1 MSVTR
6 EQLISDWRQEL
17 TAAEESAAASPRLV
31 WLARMK
37 VRLYRFLLACYGGSD
52 WQPPPATETVSQI
65 DSSSQA
71 VFDSAQAAELA
82 GKPAKSEI
90 EIRSVL
96 TAVAKAQDDPHAP
109 GPLAGGLDHDSWVVV
124 AAASSK
130 LKLGQSLRLLWAAGL
145 HPRACYRGDD
155 RMIEVPACERRE
167 AFEVI
172 EQNRHRVQLPPETPR
187 TQPIPLLMQLGA
199 AVIVSGWISFM
210 LAWMLVASIYAYAGP
225 LPGNG
230 SLAEYLLSPDILA
243 LWAGMFL
250 IVLQL
255 SFLFLLAHRQ
265 PVKATKGSN
274 KAK

>member
-1 MSVTR
+1 MAATR

-17 TAAEESAAASPRLV
+17 TAAEQSAAASPRLA

-52 WQPPPATETVSQI
+52 WQPPSAIETDSQV

-82 GKPAKSEI
+82 GKPAKSGV
-90 EIRSVL
+90 EIRCVL

-130 LKLGQSLRLLWAAGL
+130 LKLGQSLRLLQAAGL

-155 RMIEVPACERRE
+155 RMIEVPACERHE

-172 EQNRHRVQLPPETPR
+172 AQNRHRVQLPPETPR
-187 TQPIPLLMQLGA
+187 TQPPPLLMRLGA
-199 AVIVSGWISFM
+199 AAVVSAWISFM
-210 LAWMLVASIYAYAGP
+210 LAWMLVASIHAYAGP
-225 LPGNG
+225 RPGNG
-230 SLAEYLLSPDILA
+230 SLGGYLFSPDILA
-243 LWAGMFL
+243 LWAGLFL

-255 SFLFLLAHRQ
+255 SLLLLLGRRPSAK
-265 PVKATKGSN
+265 VAKVN

>member
-17 TAAEESAAASPRLV
+17 TAAEASAAASPRLA

-52 WQPPPATETVSQI
+52 WQPPATETISQI
-65 DSSSQA
+65 GSSSQA

-82 GKPAKSEI
+82 GKPAKSEV

-155 RMIEVPACERRE
+155 RMIEVPACERHE

-172 EQNRHRVQLPPETPR
+172 EQNRYRVRLPPETPR
-187 TQPIPLLMQLGA
+187 TQPIPLWCRLA
-199 AVIVSGWISFM
+199 AAAIVSGWVSGL
-210 LAWMLVASIYAYAGP
+210 LAWMLLAIVFSQAGP
-225 LPGNG
+225 VTQER
-230 SLAEYLLSPDILA
+230 SLGEFLWKSDIVA
-243 LWAGMFL
+243 IWAGLFL

-255 SFLFLLAHRQ
+255 SWLFLLRRPQ
-265 PVKATKGSN
+265 P
-274 KAK
+274 AKLSSQSAKR

>member
-1 MSVTR
+1 MSVSR

-17 TAAEESAAASPRLV
+17 SAAEDSAAASPRLA

-52 WQPPPATETVSQI
+52 WQPPATDDSQNG
-65 DSSSQA
+65 SSSKA
-71 VFDSAQAAELA
+71 VFDSARAAELA
-82 GKPAKSEI
+82 GKPARSGV

-96 TAVAKAQDDPHAP
+96 TAVANAQDDPHAP

-130 LKLGQSLRLLWAAGL
+130 LKTGQCLKLLWKAGL
-145 HPRACYRGDD
+145 HPRASYRGDD
-155 RMIEVPACERRE
+155 RMIEVPACERHE

-187 TQPIPLLMQLGA
+187 TQPIPLWCRLA
-199 AVIVSGWISFM
+199 AAAIVSGWVSGL
-210 LAWMLVASIYAYAGP
+210 LAWMLVAGIYAYAGP
-225 LPGNG
+225 LPPAR
-230 SLAEYLLSPDILA
+230 SFAQYLLEPDILA
-243 LWAGMFL
+243 MWAGLFL

-255 SFLFLLAHRQ
+255 SWLVMLRRQ
-265 PVKATKGSN
+265 P
-274 KAK
+274 AKK

>member
-17 TAAEESAAASPRLV
+17 TAAEESAAASPRLA

-37 VRLYRFLLACYGGSD
+37 IRLYRFLLACYGGSD
-52 WQPPPATETVSQI
+52 WQPPATETISRI
-65 DSSSQA
+65 ESTSQA

-82 GKPAKSEI
+82 GKPAKSGV

-130 LKLGQSLRLLWAAGL
+130 LKLGQSLRFLWAAGL

-187 TQPIPLLMQLGA
+187 TQPIPFLMRLGA
-199 AVIVSGWISFM
+199 AAILSGWISM
-210 LAWMLVASIYAYAGP
+210 LLAWMLVVSIYAYAGP
-225 LPGNG
+225 LPGDR
-230 SLAEYLLSPDILA
+230 SLVAYLFSPDILA
-243 LWAGMFL
+243 LWAGLFL

-255 SFLFLLAHRQ
+255 SLLFLLARRQ
-265 PVKATKGSN
+265 PGKAAKGTN
-274 KAK
+274 EAK